1 MTSTFDITLNVHRFD
16 PDSKKTWVQT
26 YTLQAGRIQR
36 FVDLL
41 RRINSEIDP
50 TLAWGSSCEHGQC
63 GTCSM
68 KINGKPLLACEL
80 LVENAVAYFGTTTFE
95 VEPLG
100 VAQVVRDLVVDTEK
114 AYERVDRAKPFII
127 DPRPAADGQEHAIN
141 PAELEH
147 YVSATRCINCF
158 CCASACISS
167 HRNFL
172 GPNAMLA
179 AIVRVMDPREGEKGQ
194 RLKCLYSDAGV
205 YRCHSSRACS
215 FVCPKEIDVAHFI
228 ALAKEGRMTPQGK

>member
-1 MTSTFDITLNVHRFD
+1 MTSTYDITLNVHRFD
-16 PDSKKTWVQT
+16 PDSKKSWVQT
-26 YTLQAGRIQR
+26 YTLPAGRIQR

-68 KINGKPLLACEL
+68 KINGKPMLACEL

-114 AYERVDRAKPFII
+114 AYERVERAKPFII

-179 AIVRVMDPREGEKGQ
+179 AIVRVMDPREGEKEQ
-194 RLKCLYSDAGV
+194 RLKCLYSNEGV

-228 ALAKEGRMTPQGK
+228 ALAKEGRMMPKGK